1 MNDNNNYCVIMA
13 GGIGSRFWPLSRT
26 AKPKQFI
33 DFFDTGKTL
42 LRQTYERFTH
52 IVPADHIIISTNLAY
67 TGLVMEQIPEL
78 PVLNILHEPAYKRT
92 APSMALAAYHIRTLN
107 PEANIVMVPADQ
119 SITDE
124 EAFRRDILQAL
135 DYVDTHDHLVTIGI
149 KPTRPETRYGYIQIE
164 GEGHAPFSKIKT
176 FTEKP
181 QPEFAQIFVD
191 SGEFYWNT
199 GLFIWNARTIIQ
211 TMRELLPEMITHFD
225 HVFDGDRSRDER
237 RADLYKCYESF
248 PSISVDYAVIE
259 KAPNMYMLVGSFGW
273 TDIGRWED
281 IYQESEKDAEGNV
294 VHNGNA
300 TFYDTKD
307 TLVVAPK
314 GKTVVVQGLDDYFVN
329 VTDDVIIICERNEE
343 NIRRFRN
350 DLMMKYGDELM

>member
-225 HVFDGDRSRDER
+225 VRLLPSETGVSGTAICGSAAFATLMFFMIVPVTEMKPPFESDEIALPTRRSGATLTLAVALMPWNEQPVPVRVRQPKMSWGHWRD
-237 RADLYKCYESF
+237 
-248 PSISVDYAVIE
+248 SIVI
-259 KAPNMYMLVGSFGW
+259 AGSG
-273 TDIGRWED
+273 
-281 IYQESEKDAEGNV
+281 Q
-294 VHNGNA
+294 
-300 TFYDTKD
+300 
-307 TLVVAPK
+307 
-314 GKTVVVQGLDDYFVN
+314 
-329 VTDDVIIICERNEE
+329 
-343 NIRRFRN
+343 
-350 DLMMKYGDELM
+350 